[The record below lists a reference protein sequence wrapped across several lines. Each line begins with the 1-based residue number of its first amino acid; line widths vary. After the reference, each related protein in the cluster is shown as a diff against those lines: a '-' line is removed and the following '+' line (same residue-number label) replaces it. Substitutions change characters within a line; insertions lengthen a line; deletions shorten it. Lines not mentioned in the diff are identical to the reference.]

1 MKNKVQKLG
10 LILNLFGTILFG
22 VGALDKSQATWG
34 DVGKVSKKSKCIN
47 KFAWIGL
54 ILVVIGFGI
63 QFIAII

>member
-1 MKNKVQKLG
+1 MKYEVQKLG

-22 VGALDKSQATWG
+22 IGALDKSQSTWA

-47 KFAWIGL
+47 RLAWIGL
-54 ILVVIGFGI
+54 VLVVIGFGI